1 MAYGMGDDRPL
12 RRARQSPQ
20 QQPVAIG
27 LRHRMSADVIEFGRE
42 NPRQQFD
49 RGVSMGIESA
59 AVDARAPGQF
69 GNRRRGDVSLRG
81 QCENGLGEAGTRA
94 FDPRIGSEE
103 DTSELQSLMRISYA
117 VFCLK
122 KKT

>member
-1 MAYGMGDDRPL
+1 MAYDMGDDLPH
-12 RRARQSPQ
+12 RRGRQIPQ
-20 QQPVAIG
+20 QQPVAIE
-27 LRHRMSADVIEFGRE
+27 LLHRMSADVIEFGRE

-81 QCENGLGEAGTRA
+81 QR
-94 FDPRIGSEE
+94 SEE
-103 DTSELQSLMRISYA
+103 HTSEPVTNAHLVCRL
-117 VFCLK
+117 LLE
-122 KKT
+122 KKTTSIQKYITR